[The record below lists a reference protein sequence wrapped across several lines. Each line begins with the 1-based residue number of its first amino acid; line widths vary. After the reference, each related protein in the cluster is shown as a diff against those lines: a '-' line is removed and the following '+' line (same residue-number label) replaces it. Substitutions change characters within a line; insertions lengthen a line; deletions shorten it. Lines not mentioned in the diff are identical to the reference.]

1 MTTKEWE
8 LVSSSAVYGGEIV
21 NSMAVGDQFLFL
33 GTRSGLY
40 RINIKTGLIRDYKY
54 PFIGE
59 INDLVLDENILWIGS
74 ANGLLKFKWKR
85 DL

>member
-1 MTTKEWE
+1 M
-8 LVSSSAVYGGEIV
+8 V
-21 NSMAVGDQFLFL
+21 NSMAINEQFLFL
-33 GTRSGLY
+33 GTRSGLS

-59 INDLVLDENILWIGS
+59 INDLALDDNILWIGS
-74 ANGLLKFKWKR
+74 VNGLLKFKWKR